1 VPSPASD
8 RRRIAVTGLG
18 SVCALGS
25 GVPAFWDAL
34 VHGRSGVGRLTC
46 FDEDPFPVPIG
57 GQAWDFDPSQHVAE
71 GQLDLLDRC
80 TLFALA
86 AAEEARRDAGL
97 DLPVA
102 APDRI
107 GVAIGTALGGAVSED
122 RAFHR
127 LYSEKRR
134 THPLTIPRIMY
145 SAPASHVT
153 MALGIQGPTICVST
167 ACASG
172 TQAIGEAAEMI
183 RAGRADVMLAGG
195 ADAPLSFGVM
205 KAWEAMR
212 VLAPAGDDAAAA
224 CRPFSRDRRG
234 LVLGE
239 GAGMVVLE
247 DWAHATRRGA
257 RIYAELAGYGA
268 TADARHIT
276 HPGLEAP
283 ARAIVLALR
292 QAGLAPAEVGYV
304 NAHGSAT
311 VVNDAAET
319 AVLKRVFGD
328 HASRLLVS
336 GTKSMHG
343 HAMGASGALE
353 MIACV
358 LALVHDII
366 PPTANYTEP
375 DPECDLDC
383 VPCVARPARVDATI
397 SNSFAFGGLNAVLAI
412 TRVHA
417 PGV

>member
-1 VPSPASD
+1 MPSQTAN
-8 RRRIAVTGLG
+8 RRRVAVTGLG
-18 SVCALGS
+18 SISALGPS
-25 GVPAFWDAL
+25 VPALWDAL
-34 VHGRSGVGRLTC
+34 VHGRSGVGLLTS
-46 FDEDPFPVPIG
+46 FEDDPFPSPIG
-57 GQAWDFDPSQHVAE
+57 GQAWDFDPSQHFSEAQV
-71 GQLDLLDRC
+71 DLLDRC
-80 TLFALA
+80 TLLALA

-97 DLPVA
+97 DLPVD

-107 GVAIGTALGGAVSED
+107 GVAIGTALGGATSED

-127 LYSEKRR
+127 LYAERRR

-153 MALGIQGPTICVST
+153 MAFGIQGPTICVST

-212 VLAPAGDDAAAA
+212 VLAPAGDDPATA

-239 GAGMVVLE
+239 AAGIVVLE
-247 DWAHATRRGA
+247 EWERATRRGA

-268 TADARHIT
+268 TADASHIT

-283 ARAIVLALR
+283 ARAIEHALR
-292 QAGLAPAEVGYV
+292 QAGLAPDAVGYV

-311 VVNDAAET
+311 LVNDAAET
-319 AVLKRVFGD
+319 AVIKRVFGD
-328 HASRLLVS
+328 HARRLMIS
-336 GTKSMHG
+336 STKSMHG

-353 MIACV
+353 IIACV

-375 DPECDLDC
+375 DPDCDLDY
-383 VPCVARPARVDATI
+383 VPRVARHAKVDATI
-397 SNSFAFGGLNAVLAI
+397 SNSFAFGGLNAVLAV
-412 TRVHA
+412 TRA
-417 PGV
+417 